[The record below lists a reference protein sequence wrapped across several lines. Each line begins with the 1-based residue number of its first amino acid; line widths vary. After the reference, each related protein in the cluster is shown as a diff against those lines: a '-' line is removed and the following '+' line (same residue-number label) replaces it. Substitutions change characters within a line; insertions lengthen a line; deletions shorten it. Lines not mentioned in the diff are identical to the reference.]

1 KRKVRGGAWPPVAHL
16 VHRAVVDRGPAG
28 IRPPDPPSGAG
39 ASGTQARPPPDAP
52 SAPARAAPAPDP
64 ARPQAPPPS
73 LPTPGS
79 PRSVPPSPDP
89 RRGPG
94 PAASATSGSSGSPAH

>member
-1 KRKVRGGAWPPVAHL
+1 PSATCDRGCQHARASLASPARIVARRTKRKVRGGAWPPVAHL

-73 LPTPGS
+73 L
-79 PRSVPPSPDP
+79 
-89 RRGPG
+89 
-94 PAASATSGSSGSPAH
+94 